1 MKIEVG
7 LFGAFRQF
15 QSQDRLELE
24 VPEQA
29 RVADVRAAVAS
40 YGASHWPGFDARL
53 LACSVFASATTI
65 LRDGEPV
72 PPDAWLAV
80 LPPVSGG

>member
-1 MKIEVG
+1 MKIELG

-15 QSQDRLELE
+15 QPDARLELE
-24 VPEQA
+24 VPEEA

-53 LACSVFASATTI
+53 LASSAFASETTI

-72 PPDAWLAV
+72 PQDAWLAV